1 MEDNTPSATM
11 DMGAMVGDV
20 IPELVLVIGG
30 VIVLLYALAVP
41 MLDGQETY
49 TFAETYARDLVA
61 IWAKLIVLVATAAVI
76 ALSLP
81 WFRTDPRGGEY
92 YTLLLFS
99 ALGAVLLA
107 GATDLKQFIASM
119 LLSSATGFVLVAYHR
134 ASRASAEAGIKYY
147 LLGALTSASMLLG
160 VAYLFGLAGS
170 TTLSGLRT
178 GLAASS
184 GPGLAVAV
192 ALVVVAVAFK
202 LGAVPA
208 HAWMP
213 DVAEGAPAPV
223 AAFVTSLPKVGAFV
237 FLARMVLVLPADGV
251 GWRPLLAVIAAATMT
266 LGNLAALWQDDVRRL
281 LDWSSVSQTG
291 YGLLAVVAVGRSDLA
306 VPSLLYFLLAYVLAN
321 VAAFGVVVHRPAR
334 LRRPRPRPPH
344 PGCNADGHPPVL
356 HRRTTAGGVR
366 RQAEPVRS
374 RHRSRLQLARRRR
387 CRQHRRV
394 HRLLRPR
401 DRPDVLRRPA
411 RTGAGLESHGRAGRR
426 RHRHCRG
433 ARRNRRRAVL
443 PSLRRHSVAAAL
455 ILQRRRAAGGNV
467 VHHPTIVGQVVLS
480 HACHRFVSET
490 NRRSALIS
498 GIHPRCNSVPR
509 PPGLSCSFPA
519 ERPR

>member
-1 MEDNTPSATM
+1 MEDPTPSATM

-20 IPELVLVIGG
+20 IPELVLVVGG
-30 VIVLLYALAVP
+30 VIVLLYALAAPRRLQGGAAVLALLTVAVATATTIP

-81 WFRTDPRGGEY
+81 WFRTDPRSGEY

-99 ALGAVLLA
+99 ALGAMLLA

-134 ASRASAEAGIKYY
+134 ESRASAEAGIKYY
-147 LLGALTSASMLLG
+147 LLGALTSASMLIG

-170 TTLSGLRT
+170 TTLPGLRT

-237 FLARMVLVLPADGV
+237 FLARMMLVLPADGV

-281 LDWSSVSQTG
+281 LGWSSVSQTG

-321 VAAFGVVVHRPAR
+321 VAAFGVVVQLRGRTDRLAYGGLARARPILAATLTITLLSFIGVPPLAGFAAKLSLFAAAIEAGYSWLAVVGAVNTVVSIAYYAR
-334 LRRPRPRPPH
+334 VIAPMYFNDL
-344 PGCNADGHPPVL
+344 PGPVPVL
-356 HRRTTAGGVR
+356 SRTAGLAAVATGTAVVLVGIG
-366 RQAEPVRS
+366 AEPFFRAFDGI
-374 RHRSRLQLARRRR
+374 QL
-387 CRQHRRV
+387 
-394 HRLLRPR
+394 LPR
-401 DRPDVLRRPA
+401 
-411 RTGAGLESHGRAGRR
+411 
-426 RHRHCRG
+426 
-433 ARRNRRRAVL
+433 
-443 PSLRRHSVAAAL
+443 
-455 ILQRRRAAGGNV
+455 
-467 VHHPTIVGQVVLS
+467 
-480 HACHRFVSET
+480 
-490 NRRSALIS
+490 
-498 GIHPRCNSVPR
+498 
-509 PPGLSCSFPA
+509 
-519 ERPR
+519 